1 MSPREWNA
9 TAYDELPL
17 PHVQWGLRT
26 IERLQLTGSERVLD
40 AGCGTGR
47 DAEALL
53 NQYPEVDLVGVDGSH
68 QMVAAARARMG
79 DRAVIAA
86 ADLTRPL
93 HFAGFPAADSAAAP
107 QDHTSRAD
115 AQNGNRE
122 NTGTPADQNDG
133 RDNGNPDVLARGSRP
148 GRFDRVMSVACF
160 HWISD
165 HESLFANL
173 AELLRPGGQL
183 VSDSG
188 GEGNINIVE
197 SAVSAVQGVAWHP
210 KSFASPVDTRRRLAV
225 NGFDPVRVEL
235 RPSPF
240 RIDDPQI
247 MEHYLATIC
256 LGAHLEQLSEADGA
270 EFTRQ
275 VRLAMR
281 EPVLDYVRLEI
292 DAVRR

>member
-26 IERLQLTGSERVLD
+26 IARLQLTGSERVLD

-53 NQYPEVDLVGVDGSH
+53 DQYPAVDLVGVDGSH
-68 QMVAAARARMG
+68 QMVAAARARLG

-93 HFAGFPAADSAAAP
+93 HFAGFPAADSSAAP
-107 QDHTSRAD
+107 QDRSPGAD
-115 AQNGNRE
+115 AQNDYRE
-122 NTGTPADQNDG
+122 NAETPDAPNRKSG
-133 RDNGNPDVLARGSRP
+133 ENPDVLTLGNRP
-148 GRFDRVMSVACF
+148 GRLDRVMSVACF

-165 HESLFANL
+165 HEGLFANL
-173 AELLRPGGQL
+173 AEVLRPGGRL

-188 GEGNINIVE
+188 GEGNIDIVE

-210 KSFASPVDTRRRLAV
+210 KSFASPADTRRRLAD
-225 NGFDPVRVEL
+225 NGFEPVRVEL

-256 LGAHLEQLSEADGA
+256 LGAHLEKMAEADA
-270 EFTRQ
+270 VEFTRQ